1 MELNQRH
8 RFYLRPMMIIS
19 SGKLLMRMHDI
30 TNLLTRSEQ
39 AHMQAG
45 VIIGT

>member
-1 MELNQRH
+1 
-8 RFYLRPMMIIS
+8 MIIS
-19 SGKLLMRMHDI
+19 SEKLLTRMYDI
-30 TNLLTRSEQ
+30 TNLLNGSEQ

>member
-1 MELNQRH
+1 
-8 RFYLRPMMIIS
+8 MIIS
-19 SGKLLMRMHDI
+19 SEKLLMRMHDI
-30 TNLLTRSEQ
+30 TNLLNRSEQ

>member
-1 MELNQRH
+1 
-8 RFYLRPMMIIS
+8 MMIIS
-19 SGKLLMRMHDI
+19 SEKLLMRVHDI
-30 TNLLTRSEQ
+30 TNLLNGSKQ